1 MLAPAAR
8 LPALR
13 DAPEPRPSPLET
25 AMVARNFGGAQGL
38 SGYSQLLELEDDR
51 DEYLPL
57 EQLKPAHLQPHQ
69 HNVYYELTSPAMP
82 E

>member
-1 MLAPAAR
+1 
-8 LPALR
+8 
-13 DAPEPRPSPLET
+13 
-25 AMVARNFGGAQGL
+25 MVARNFGGSQGL
-38 SGYSQLLELEDDR
+38 SGYSQLLELELQDDR

-57 EQLKPAHLQPHQ
+57 EQLKPAHLQLQLPQLPPHQ